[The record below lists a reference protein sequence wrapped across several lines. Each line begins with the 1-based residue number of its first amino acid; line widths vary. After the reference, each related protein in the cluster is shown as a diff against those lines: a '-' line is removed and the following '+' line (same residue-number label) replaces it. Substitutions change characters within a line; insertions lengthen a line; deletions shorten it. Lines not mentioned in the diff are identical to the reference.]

1 MTIGHQSGSQPL
13 RFINICSHKIIF
25 SGTFRLIY
33 LKDSVVVGFGNLL
46 ANNPHHTHFI
56 LDFALLKTVYDRHQ
70 PKLQMNKKM
79 IYFTLD
85 VVVVVAYKHCAQLFY
100 LL

>member
-13 RFINICSHKIIF
+13 RFFLLIYVLIKIIF

-33 LKDSVVVGFGNLL
+33 LKDSVVVGFGHLL
-46 ANNPHHTHFI
+46 VTRPHHTI
-56 LDFALLKTVYDRHQ
+56 CSLLLYMTDTNQNTNESENDLFYS
-70 PKLQMNKKM
+70 
-79 IYFTLD
+79 D
-85 VVVVVAYKHCAQLFY
+85 VVVFVSIMLSCFY